1 MKIEEIMVKKLES
14 VEANAPVYDAIEK
27 MVDRRIRSILV
38 KPKDEKD
45 VYGIVT
51 VRDIVFKVIGKNL
64 DPNKIRVE
72 EIASKPVISI
82 DKDMDIEH
90 VISLMNKFN
99 IARVFV
105 SEGKEIIGVASIL
118 DIMAASL
125 IEKARGGRV
134 A

>member
-1 MKIEEIMVKKLES
+1 MKIEEIMIKKLES
-14 VEANAPVYDAIEK
+14 VDANAPVYDAIEK

-51 VRDIVFKVIGKNL
+51 MRDIVFKVIGKNL
-64 DPNKIRVE
+64 DPNKIKVE
-72 EIASKPVISI
+72 EIATKPVISI
-82 DKDMDIEH
+82 DKDMDIDH

-99 IARVFV
+99 IARVFI
-105 SEGKEIIGVASIL
+105 SAGKEIIGVASL
-118 DIMAASL
+118 FDIMSASL
-125 IEKARGGRV
+125 IEKARGGHV

>member
-1 MKIEEIMVKKLES
+1 MKIDEIMVKKLES

-51 VRDIVFKVIGKNL
+51 ARDIVFKVIGKNL
-64 DPNKIRVE
+64 DPNKIRIE

-82 DKDMDIEH
+82 DKDMDIDH
-90 VISLMNKFN
+90 VINLMKKFN
-99 IARVFV
+99 IARVFI
-105 SEGKEIIGVASIL
+105 SEGKEIIGVASLL
-118 DIMAASL
+118 DILSGAL
-125 IEKARGGRV
+125 IERARGGRI

>member
-14 VEANAPVYDAIEK
+14 VESNAPVYDAIEK

-38 KPKDEKD
+38 RPKNEKD

-51 VRDIVFKVIGKNL
+51 MRDIVFKVIGKNL
-64 DPNKIRVE
+64 DPNKIKVE

-82 DKDMDIEH
+82 DKDMDIDH

-105 SEGKEIIGVASIL
+105 SEGKEIIGVASL
-118 DIMAASL
+118 FDIMAASL
-125 IEKARGGRV
+125 IEKARGGHV

>member
-38 KPKDEKD
+38 KPKDERD

-51 VRDIVFKVIGKNL
+51 ARDIVFKVIGKNL
-64 DPNKIRVE
+64 DPNKVRIE
-72 EIASKPVISI
+72 EIASKPVISV
-82 DKDMDIEH
+82 DKDMDIDH

-105 SEGKEIIGVASIL
+105 SEGKEMIGVVSLL
-118 DIMAASL
+118 DIMAAAL
-125 IEKARGGRV
+125 IERARGGHI

>member
-38 KPKDEKD
+38 RPKDEKD

-51 VRDIVFKVIGKNL
+51 MRDIVFKVIGKNL
-64 DPNKIRVE
+64 DPNKIKVE

-82 DKDMDIEH
+82 DKDMDIDH

-105 SEGKEIIGVASIL
+105 SDGKEIIGVASL
-118 DIMAASL
+118 FDIMAASL
-125 IEKARGGRV
+125 IEKARGGHV

>member
-1 MKIEEIMVKKLES
+1 MKIDEIMVKKLES

-51 VRDIVFKVIGKNL
+51 MRDIVFKVIGKNL
-64 DPNKIRVE
+64 DPNKIKVE

-82 DKDMDIEH
+82 DKDMDIDH

-99 IARVFV
+99 IARVFI
-105 SEGKEIIGVASIL
+105 SEGKEIIGVASL
-118 DIMAASL
+118 FDIMSASL
-125 IEKARGGRV
+125 IERARGGHI

>member
-1 MKIEEIMVKKLES
+1 MKIDEIMVKKLES

-51 VRDIVFKVIGKNL
+51 MRDIVFKVIGKNL
-64 DPNKIRVE
+64 DPNKIKVE

-82 DKDMDIEH
+82 DKDMDIDH

-99 IARVFV
+99 IARVFIF
-105 SEGKEIIGVASIL
+105 EGKEIIGVASL
-118 DIMAASL
+118 FDIMSASL
-125 IEKARGGRV
+125 IERARGGHI

>member
-1 MKIEEIMVKKLES
+1 MKVQEVMIKKLETI
-14 VEANAPVYDAIEK
+14 EANAPVYDAIER
-27 MVDRRIRSILV
+27 MVDRRIRSLLV

-45 VYGIVT
+45 VFGIVT
-51 VRDIVFKVIGKNL
+51 ARDIVFKVIGKNL
-64 DPNKIRVE
+64 DPNKVRIE

-82 DKDMDIEH
+82 DKDMDIDH

-105 SEGKEIIGVASIL
+105 SEGKDIIGVASLL
-118 DIMAASL
+118 DLMAAAL
-125 IEKARGGRV
+125 IERARGGRI

>member
-1 MKIEEIMVKKLES
+1 MKIDEIMVKKLES

-51 VRDIVFKVIGKNL
+51 MRDIVFKVIGKNL

-82 DKDMDIEH
+82 DKDMDIDH

-105 SEGKEIIGVASIL
+105 SEGKEIIGVASLL

-125 IEKARGGRV
+125 IERARGGHI

>member
-1 MKIEEIMVKKLES
+1 MKIHEVMVKKLES
-14 VEANAPVYDAIEK
+14 IEANAPVYDAIEK

-51 VRDIVFKVIGKNL
+51 VRDIVFKFIGKNL

-82 DKDMDIEH
+82 DKDMDIDH

-105 SEGKEIIGVASIL
+105 SEGKEIIGVASLL

>member
-51 VRDIVFKVIGKNL
+51 MRDIVFKVIGKNL
-64 DPNKIRVE
+64 DPNKIKVE

-82 DKDMDIEH
+82 DKDMDIDH

-105 SEGKEIIGVASIL
+105 SEGKEIIGVASL
-118 DIMAASL
+118 FDIMGASL
-125 IEKARGGRV
+125 IEKARGGHV

>member
-51 VRDIVFKVIGKNL
+51 MRDIVFKVIGKNL
-64 DPNKIRVE
+64 DPNKIKVE

-82 DKDMDIEH
+82 DKDMDIDH

-105 SEGKEIIGVASIL
+105 SEGKEIIGVASL
-118 DIMAASL
+118 FDIMSASL
-125 IEKARGGRV
+125 IEKARGGHV

>member
-38 KPKDEKD
+38 RPKDEKD

-51 VRDIVFKVIGKNL
+51 MRDIVFKVIGKNL
-64 DPNKIRVE
+64 DPNKIKVE

-82 DKDMDIEH
+82 DKDMDIDH

-105 SEGKEIIGVASIL
+105 SEGKEIIGVASL
-118 DIMAASL
+118 FDIMSASL
-125 IEKARGGRV
+125 IERARGGHI

>member
-1 MKIEEIMVKKLES
+1 MKINEVMVKKLES
-14 VEANAPVYDAIEK
+14 IEATAPVYDAIEK

-51 VRDIVFKVIGKNL
+51 ARDIVFKVIGNNL
-64 DPNKIRVE
+64 DPHKVRIE

-82 DKDMDIEH
+82 DKDMDIDH

-99 IARVFV
+99 IARVFI
-105 SEGKEIIGVASIL
+105 SEGKEIIGVASLL
-118 DIMAASL
+118 DIMTAAL
-125 IEKARGGRV
+125 IERARGGHI

>member
-1 MKIEEIMVKKLES
+1 MKIDEIMVKKLES

-51 VRDIVFKVIGKNL
+51 ARDIVFKVIGKDL
-64 DPNKIRVE
+64 DPNKIRIE

-82 DKDMDIEH
+82 DKDMDIDH
-90 VISLMNKFN
+90 VISLMKKFN
-99 IARVFV
+99 IARVFI
-105 SEGKEIIGVASIL
+105 SEGKEIIGVASLL
-118 DIMAASL
+118 DILSGAL
-125 IEKARGGRV
+125 IERARGGRI

>member
-51 VRDIVFKVIGKNL
+51 MRDIVFKVIGKNL
-64 DPNKIRVE
+64 DPNKIKVE

-82 DKDMDIEH
+82 DKDMDIDH

-105 SEGKEIIGVASIL
+105 SEGKEIIGVASL
-118 DIMAASL
+118 FDIMSAAL
-125 IEKARGGRV
+125 IEKARGGHV

>member
-38 KPKDEKD
+38 RPKDERD
-45 VYGIVT
+45 VYGVVT
-51 VRDIVFKVIGKNL
+51 VRDIVFKIIGKNL
-64 DPNKIRVE
+64 DPNKVKIE

-82 DKDMDIEH
+82 DKDMDIDH
-90 VISLMNKFN
+90 VINLMNKFN

-105 SEGKEIIGVASIL
+105 SEGKEIIGVASLL

-125 IEKARGGRV
+125 IEKAKGGRV

>member
-51 VRDIVFKVIGKNL
+51 MRDIVFKVIGKNL
-64 DPNKIRVE
+64 DPNKIKVE

-82 DKDMDIEH
+82 DKDMDIDH

-105 SEGKEIIGVASIL
+105 SEGKEIIGVASL
-118 DIMAASL
+118 FDIMAASL
-125 IEKARGGRV
+125 IEKARGGHI

>member
-1 MKIEEIMVKKLES
+1 MKVYEVMVKKLES

-45 VYGIVT
+45 VYGILT

-82 DKDMDIEH
+82 DKDMDIDH

-99 IARVFV
+99 IARVFI
-105 SEGKEIIGVASIL
+105 SEGKEIIGVASLL
-118 DIMAASL
+118 DILAASL
-125 IEKARGGRV
+125 IERAKGGRI

>member
-51 VRDIVFKVIGKNL
+51 MRDIVFKVIGKNI

-82 DKDMDIEH
+82 DKDMDIDH

-105 SEGKEIIGVASIL
+105 SEGKEIIGVASL
-118 DIMAASL
+118 FDIMSAAL
-125 IEKARGGRV
+125 IEKARGGHV